1 MNKEKGERNESRG
14 ISGYEKNN
22 NRNIMM
28 DENMMIRK

>member
-1 MNKEKGERNESRG
+1 MNKEKGEINESRG
-14 ISGYEKNN
+14 ISEYERN